1 MFSMRNAIR
10 NKNLNSLVEEVCQF
24 IQSNKIPIE
33 FILIKS
39 GQAYNIDGK
48 LEIYSE
54 NGTKIDFVYS
64 QHGFTPPSDAGAFAR
79 KLASQLNLFVKP
91 FNSLELS
98 RGYEPV
104 LDYRLVKE
112 NSKIKEEEQK
122 QKWKNLKRC

>member
-24 IQSNKIPIE
+24 IQNNKITVE
-33 FILIKS
+33 SILIQS

-64 QHGFTPPSDAGAFAR
+64 QHGFTPPSDTGTFAR
-79 KLASQLNLFVKP
+79 KLAPKLNLFVKP

-98 RGYEPV
+98 RGYEPA
-104 LDYRLVKE
+104 LDYLLVKE
-112 NSKIKEEEQK
+112 NPKIKEEEQK